1 MTDEPSTAPTPDH
14 LASVFLSYSW
24 SDKQL
29 ARDLALGLDAAGCRV
44 WIDEGELRVGD
55 SIIESVSAA
64 LDQVDFVVVLV
75 STASVGSDWCRKEV
89 ALAMTGEIARQGV
102 TVLPLKVG
110 AVTMPPTLKDKLFL
124 SVDPADVPAAVEA
137 LLASIRA
144 HLDPPVPLPPRRRA
158 PAARRQA
165 GAPSAAGPHGP
176 LHLVDVDR
184 EGITRPRDDG
194 TPGSALYVVPLLLSG
209 TPDTL
214 WARLLVENWDR
225 PPRFST
231 MHRPG
236 IARVTG
242 DRIVLDGTTVDEFAR
257 HHKRTLEL
265 VVAVTNTQY
274 ADHRR
279 RAEAARQSDDDEARR
294 PRDEVDGA
302 LAGLVFHTPAA
313 ADDPRVLIL
322 RRIQQAEQDPG
333 FSGLLSLDDLAE
345 AAGIERHLAK
355 AEVTRLLHDGLIR
368 SPRQP
373 VEDFGG
379 GYELVDPTITS
390 AGLREVGER

>member
-1 MTDEPSTAPTPDH
+1 MTDH

-24 SDKQL
+24 ADKPL
-29 ARDLALGLDAAGCRV
+29 ARHIKTGLDAAGCRV

-110 AVTMPPTLKDKLFL
+110 AVIMPPTLKDKLHL
-124 SVDPADVPAAVEA
+124 AVDPADVPAAVEA
-137 LLASIRA
+137 LLSSIRR
-144 HLDPPVPLPPRRRA
+144 HLDPPVPLPPRRHA

-242 DRIVLDGTTVDEFAR
+242 DRIVLDGTTVEEFAR

-279 RAEAARQSDDDEARR
+279 SEEAARQSDDDEARR
-294 PRDEVDGA
+294 HRDEVDGA

-313 ADDPRVLIL
+313 ANDPRVLIL
-322 RRIQQAEQDPG
+322 RRVRQAEQDPG
-333 FSGLLSLDDLAE
+333 FGGVLSLDDLAE
-345 AAGIERHLAK
+345 AAGIERHLTK
-355 AEVTRLLHDGLIR
+355 AEVARLLDDGLIR
-368 SPRQP
+368 TAGPP
-373 VEDFGG
+373 ATDLGG
-379 GYELVDPTITS
+379 GYDLIQPIVTS
-390 AGLREVGER
+390 AGLREIEDR

>member
-1 MTDEPSTAPTPDH
+1 MTDH

-24 SDKQL
+24 SDKPL
-29 ARDLALGLDAAGCRV
+29 ARDLKAGLDAAGCRV

-55 SIIESVSAA
+55 SIVESVSAA

-110 AVTMPPTLKDKLFL
+110 AVIMPPTLKDKLHL
-124 SVDPADVPAAVEA
+124 AVDPADVPAAVEA
-137 LLASIRA
+137 LLSSIRR
-144 HLDPPVPLPPRRRA
+144 HLDPPVPLPPRRHA

-242 DRIVLDGTTVDEFAR
+242 DRIVLDGTTVEEFAR

-279 RAEAARQSDDDEARR
+279 SEEAARQAAEERARR
-294 PRDEVDGA
+294 HRNEVDGA

-313 ADDPRVLIL
+313 ANDPRVLIL
-322 RRIQQAEQDPG
+322 RRVRQAEQDPG
-333 FSGLLSLDDLAE
+333 FGGVLSLDDLAE
-345 AAGIERHLAK
+345 AAGIERHLTK
-355 AEVTRLLHDGLIR
+355 AEVARLLDDGLIR
-368 SPRQP
+368 TAGPP
-373 VEDFGG
+373 AEDLGG
-379 GYELVDPTITS
+379 GYDLIQPTVTS
-390 AGLREVGER
+390 AGLREIETR